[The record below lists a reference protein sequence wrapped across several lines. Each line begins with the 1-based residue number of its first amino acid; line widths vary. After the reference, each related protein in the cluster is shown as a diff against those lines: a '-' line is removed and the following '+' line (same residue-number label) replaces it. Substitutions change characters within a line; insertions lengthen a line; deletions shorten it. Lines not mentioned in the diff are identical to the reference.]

1 MVKAASL
8 EIHLFGEF
16 VVLRGGVPIGSGEW
30 GRQTT
35 RSLLK
40 LLLTRPG
47 RVFSRDEIVE
57 ALWPDT
63 SPEAAERS
71 LRVTVSLL
79 RRTLE
84 PDLGRGSDS
93 RYILRRRPGYTFDRD
108 VGCEVD
114 AWQFEDRRV
123 KAEAAWKAERFD
135 RAIEEYQEALDLVRG
150 EFLAEDPYEEWA
162 MEARGVFQERRLSV
176 FSRLSECL
184 ALRGRYTEAVRVCNL
199 ALALDAFSEDLHR
212 RLMLYHYCAGEQA
225 LALQEYRLF
234 ARTLKEELNT
244 VPSPELIR
252 LKEQMVARDIPGV
265 DELRRYPRPRRPLRL
280 PYSLSRTHF
289 AGRDREYAMLAERLR
304 ETMDGAGSKVVAV
317 EGEAGVGKTRLA
329 EEFVGYARSQG
340 VRVLSGRCYER
351 ELGPPLE
358 PVTEALGPVVD
369 VDEVIS
375 GASERLGE
383 EVGYAWTAKAYNVTR
398 IYHTLTRELVRAS
411 RNDGHKALILF
422 VDDVQWADPATLD
435 FLSYLARRISGE
447 RILLVFSYRR
457 EQVSVLSGWLEGL
470 AERRMA
476 TTLSLDRLSPDD
488 LTQILARM
496 SSRRFGE
503 LSLLAD
509 FLHRESEGNPFYAVE
524 YLRWL
529 IESGAVRIDSHRRI
543 SELESEALEN
553 RSLPTS
559 VRALIRARFGSLDEE
574 ARGLLELAAVIGRSV
589 DLKVLSKATD
599 RENTEVLGIIE
610 PLMSS
615 GLIVRMKGEKAYY
628 FSHDKL
634 RQTLYEDMGETRRS
648 ALHLRVA
655 EVLERDG
662 SEPAELAHH
671 YLQAEAWRPALENLV
686 LSARKAE
693 ENYAWQTTLKSYAR
707 ALDVVEKLPDSDNE
721 RFELLVA
728 RDRFLE
734 HMDYREERARAAEEI
749 LELARRLGD
758 KARIAEAYI
767 RRIGVLMALADSE
780 GATEAGREAVAI
792 FRELGDEAGEAR
804 AHRELGYARSMSL
817 DNAGALD
824 ANLQALSIHRELGN
838 RRAEA
843 GDAGNIA
850 HVYRTMGDHD
860 SAIRWNQEALRID
873 RELGDEMGE
882 NLRLNSMA
890 SIQRER
896 GDLGAAL
903 SLNLESLAII
913 TKLGTKYLRAKVHIN
928 CGNLCLSLGD
938 PDEALKHYL
947 AAARLSRQTEYTRDE
962 GYSLM
967 GAGIALEQ
975 RGDPAGAAESYRRAT
990 ELLQTVYEESGAPE
1004 ELFGKAEA
1012 LTLLGAV
1019 LHHSL
1024 DKPVEAMNAYEEAAG
1039 IYRRLADS
1047 PKLRKLLMN
1056 LAGLRWRT
1064 GDPEGS
1070 AHHYEEALDIAR
1082 EHGEAAHEAAAL
1094 ASLSVVHRE
1103 LGRLKE
1109 SLRCGR
1115 EALELLRDVEDLQA
1129 EAYVLSSLAE
1139 SHLGLGHHPSALS
1152 CLKRSLRLRRKV
1164 GDKVGEVG
1172 VLYDLAK
1179 VHEDLGDKD
1188 HARKAREEAASK
1200 EGTSGEAREAISTL
1214 KRRN

>member
-1 MVKAASL
+1 MASL
-8 EIHLFGEF
+8 KIHLFGEF
-16 VVLRGGVPIGSGEW
+16 LVFRGGVPIGSGEW
-30 GRQTT
+30 GRQKT

-84 PDLGRGSDS
+84 PDLERGSDS
-93 RYILRRRPGYTFDRD
+93 HYILRRRPGYAFDRD

-114 AWQFEDRRV
+114 AWEFEERRV

-162 MEARGVFQERRLSV
+162 MEARRVFQERRLSV

-184 ALRGRYTEAVRVCNL
+184 ALRGRYSEAVGVCNL

-225 LALQEYRLF
+225 LALQEYRRF
-234 ARTLKEELNT
+234 ARTLKEELSIA
-244 VPSPELIR
+244 PSPELIR
-252 LKEQMVARDIPGV
+252 LKEQMVARDVPGV

-304 ETMDGAGSKVVAV
+304 ETMDGAGGSVVAV

-329 EEFVGYARSQG
+329 EEFLGYARSQG
-340 VRVLSGRCYER
+340 VRVLSCRCYER

-369 VDEVIS
+369 VDGVIS
-375 GASERLGE
+375 GAPKRHGE
-383 EVGYAWTAKAYNVTR
+383 EVGYAWTAKAYAVTR
-398 IYHTLTRELVRAS
+398 IYHTLTKELARAS
-411 RNDGHKALILF
+411 HNDGHDALILF

-435 FLSYLARRISGE
+435 FLSYLARRISGQ

-457 EQVSVLSGWLEGL
+457 EQASVLSGWLEGL
-470 AERRMA
+470 AERRIA
-476 TTLSLDRLSPDD
+476 TTLSLGRLSPDD

-529 IESGAVRIDSHRRI
+529 IESGAVRIDSRRRI
-543 SELESEALEN
+543 SEIESETLEE
-553 RSLPTS
+553 STLPTG
-559 VRALIRARFGSLDEE
+559 VRALIRARFGGLDEE
-574 ARGLLELAAVIGRSV
+574 SRGLLELAAVIGRSV
-589 DLKVLSKATD
+589 DLNLLSKATD

-615 GLIVRMKGEKAYY
+615 GLIVRTEAAKTYY

-634 RQTLYEDMGETRRS
+634 RQTLYEDIGEARRS
-648 ALHLRVA
+648 ELHLRVA
-655 EVLERDG
+655 KALEQDG
-662 SEPAELAHH
+662 GEPEELAHH

-693 ENYAWQTTLKSYAR
+693 ENYAWQTTLRSYAR
-707 ALDVVEKLPDSDNE
+707 ALEVVEKLPDSDKE

-749 LELARRLGD
+749 LELAHRLGD

-767 RRIGVLMALADSE
+767 RRIGVLMALADPE
-780 GATEAGREAVAI
+780 GATEAGREAAAI
-792 FRELGDEAGEAR
+792 FRELGDQAGEAR

-817 DNAGALD
+817 DNAGALE
-824 ANLQALSIHRELGN
+824 ANLQALCIHRELGN

-843 GDAGNIA
+843 GDVGNIA
-850 HVYRTMGDHD
+850 HVYRNMGDHD

-873 RELGDEMGE
+873 RELGDKLGE

-890 SIQRER
+890 NIQRER

-975 RGDPAGAAESYRRAT
+975 RGDPTGAAESYRRAT

-1024 DKPVEAMNAYEEAAG
+1024 EKTVEAMNAYEEAAV
-1039 IYRRLADS
+1039 IYRRLAADP

-1056 LAGLRWRT
+1056 MAGLRWRT
-1064 GDPEGS
+1064 GNPEGS
-1070 AHHYEEALDIAR
+1070 ARHYEEALNIAR

-1094 ASLSVVHRE
+1094 ASLSVVHRD

-1115 EALELLRDVEDLQA
+1115 EALELLQGLEDPQA

-1164 GDKVGEVG
+1164 GDKEGEVG
-1172 VLYDLAK
+1172 VLHDLAK
-1179 VHEDLGDKD
+1179 VYEDLGDTD
-1188 HARKAREEAASK
+1188 LARKTREEAASK
-1200 EGTSGEAREAISTL
+1200 EGTSGEAREAVSTS